1 MHAVHDNR
9 IETVKRLIAAFGSAE
24 IAAFGPRPEEK
35 IYDVTG
41 GGISKEDVLKSI
53 KEELELSFDELSHL
67 AEMHPAWIV
76 KALEGESPKVVGII
90 LRWLPSKHVNYILE
104 HIPKKMKLSL
114 PKLVESFAVPGPIL
128 KLIKQRFEKKF
139 SGLPVKNGRE
149 VKSFEDM
156 AILRSDELERLFK
169 DLGTHELA
177 MAFHDV
183 DETSMRVLLN
193 RMNITAARGLQQRIK
208 DVSADESALLKDA
221 KYTILEVAMDQ
232 EDVERLLL
240 ELGLASFSKAMKSTD
255 LFGSIQMKL
264 EPSVAHIFK
273 RYVEQNTGVSKLWQV
288 RQRLVMERFGL
299 LSRAGELAY

>member
-1 MHAVHDNR
+1 MHAEHNNR
-9 IETVKRLIAAFGSAE
+9 IETVKKLIAAFGSAE
-24 IAAFGPRPEEK
+24 VAMFGPKAEEK

-41 GGISKEDVLKSI
+41 SGISKEDCLKAI
-53 KEELELSFDELSHL
+53 KDELDLSFDELSHL

-90 LRWLPSKHVNYILE
+90 LRWLPSRHVNYILE

-139 SGLPVKNGRE
+139 ADLPVRNGTE
-149 VKSFEDM
+149 VKRFEDL
-156 AILRSDELERLFK
+156 ACLRSDELERLFK
-169 DLGTHELA
+169 DLGVHELA

-183 DETSMRVLLN
+183 DETSLRVLLN

-208 DVSADESALLKDA
+208 DVSSGGSPLFKDA
-221 KYTILEVAMDQ
+221 RYTILEVALDQ
-232 EDVERLLL
+232 EDIERLLL
-240 ELGLASFSKAMKSTD
+240 ELGLASFSKAMKSPD
-255 LFGSIQMKL
+255 LFGRVQMKL

-273 RYVEQNTGVSKLWQV
+273 RYVEQNTGVGREWQA
-288 RQRLVMERFGL
+288 RQRLVMERFSL
-299 LSRAGELAY
+299 LSRAGELA